1 MARNEKPM
9 TMEQFRAELETDATK
24 RNAEQEKTIKRL
36 IRENKEL
43 NEFSCSLMN
52 AFQACYNKKSV
63 GLACLVCPA
72 RKACRTVI
80 RLSANNPHI

>member
-1 MARNEKPM
+1 MAKNEKSM
-9 TMEQFRAELETDATK
+9 TMEQFRAELQTDATK
-24 RNAEQEKTIKRL
+24 RNAVQEKTIKRL

-52 AFQACYNKKSV
+52 AFQACDNKKSA

-80 RLSANNPHI
+80 GLSAANPHI